1 MPEPLWY
8 YYQDNAQQGPLPLAA
23 LRALADQGKL
33 RPDSL
38 VTRIGMTDWLP
49 AKLVPE
55 LFPQESAMRPPLPP
69 GVGPRRDVL
78 AAGRNLAERLH
89 RVAGADD
96 VTETLPHLR
105 LVRLL
110 LKGLRRGLTESG
122 LGAADLVAR
131 QTGHLAYVLAAVL
144 LVLDYLVLGI
154 RSDSFRLTFG
164 GLLLI
169 APAAILLHYVAALF
183 LDAGFSLLRKS
194 PSELKSPAILSFFA
208 LLFFAGGVLCFALGI
223 YGIILGGS
231 LLSFGYALGLT
242 ALLLYACGI
251 ALNPATVN
259 VNPGSGLSAGEEALG
274 ILLFLLKVPVRLV
287 PFLFGVGAVVGVCGA
302 VYLLYLVFTQAPVFL
317 VEQAHQIARGVLGVA
332 LLPLLAYLGFVF
344 ASLLVET
351 YRAILR
357 IPGKIDSL
365 RSDVNGGGPPPAA
378 G

>member
-1 MPEPLWY
+1 MPDPLWY
-8 YYQDNAQQGPLPLAA
+8 YYQDNAQQGPLPLET

-38 VTRIGMTDWLP
+38 VTRIGMADWLP

-169 APAAILLHYVAALF
+169 APAAILLHYIAASF

-194 PSELKSPAILSFFA
+194 PSELSSPAILTFFA
-208 LLFFAGGVLCFALGI
+208 LLFFAGSVVCFGLGLYGV
-223 YGIILGGS
+223 ILGGS
-231 LLSFGYALGLT
+231 LLRFGFWLGMT

-259 VNPGSGLSAGEEALG
+259 VNPASGLSAGEEALG

-287 PFLFGVGAVVGVCGA
+287 PFLFGVGAVVGVCAA

-317 VEQAHQIARGVLGVA
+317 VEQAHEIAHGVLGVA
-332 LLPLLAYLGFVF
+332 LLPLLAYLGFVVS
-344 ASLLVET
+344 ALLVEVL
-351 YRAILR
+351 RAILR

-365 RSDVNGGGPPPAA
+365 RSDVNGGPPAA